1 MKTAASIA
9 ATFLTTLSLASYSQ
23 QTPQPAAAPRIS
35 AATESQT
42 QGIAATIVSPEI
54 ASDNRVTFRI
64 YAPDATKVLVSGEW
78 PKGRN
83 VAMTKD
89 DRGVWSVTT
98 DPIAPESWFYT
109 FTVDGVR
116 LNDPRNP
123 RLNVLFVPGPGSAAM
138 EIKDVPHG
146 DLRQVWYSSSMMKM
160 PRRMFIYTPP
170 GYDRSKDK
178 YPVLYLL
185 HGWGGDEEEWTN
197 AGYLPQLMDNMLAD
211 KKIKP
216 MIVVMPNG
224 HPDEQAAPHVLPS
237 SSGQAA
243 LPNAQVSEMHTR
255 LSEKGMM
262 DDIIPYVEAN
272 YRVKT
277 GRESRAIAGLSMGGE
292 QAVYI
297 GLNHLDRFAW
307 IGTFSGAY
315 VMLPGRT
322 SPATPGNSTV
332 PAAVFEQNFPQLNAS
347 ANQKLKLFYISCG
360 LDDGLLKANRDAKD
374 FFKSKG
380 VNFVEV
386 ETPGYAHVWRYWRVS
401 LNDFAPRLFR

>member
-1 MKTAASIA
+1 MKTAAFIA

-35 AATESQT
+35 APTESQT

-54 ASDNRVTFRI
+54 ASDNRVTLRI

-78 PKGRN
+78 PNGRN
-83 VAMTKD
+83 VAMTRD

-146 DLRQVWYSSSMMKM
+146 DLRQVWYSSSVMKT

-170 GYDRSKDK
+170 GYNRSKDK

-237 SSGQAA
+237 GSGQAA

-255 LSEKGMM
+255 LSEKGLM
-262 DDIIPYVEAN
+262 DDVIPYVEAN

-277 GRESRAIAGLSMGGE
+277 DRESRAIAGLSMGGE
-292 QAVYI
+292 QATYI

-307 IGTFSGAY
+307 VGTFSGAY

-322 SPATPGNSTV
+322 SPATPGDSTV
-332 PAAVFEQNFPQLNAS
+332 PAPVFEQNFPQLNAS

-360 LDDGLLKANRDAKD
+360 LDDSLLKANRDAKD